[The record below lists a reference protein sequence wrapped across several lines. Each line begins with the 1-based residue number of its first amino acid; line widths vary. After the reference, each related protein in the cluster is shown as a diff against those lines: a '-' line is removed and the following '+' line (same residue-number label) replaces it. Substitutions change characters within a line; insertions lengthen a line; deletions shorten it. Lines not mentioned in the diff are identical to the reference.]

1 MIDVNGLFSTAHFL
15 VLLSSNNLWAQRT
28 VRNFVSYCPPA
39 RIGVLMV
46 LRDLKLS
53 RDMLIIFRIMQTL
66 NIHWAMVTHDVNDW
80 SLVEV

>member
-1 MIDVNGLFSTAHFL
+1 
-15 VLLSSNNLWAQRT
+15 
-28 VRNFVSYCPPA
+28 
-39 RIGVLMV
+39 MV

-53 RDMLIIFRIMQTL
+53 RDMLIIFQIMQTL